1 MMIPIARQALSDA
14 KLSAEELKADMET
27 VTKYEDCGLGRK
39 ALYLKKGLFPR
50 MCYIP
55 YGNVERIFKRLAV
68 SKGYYEGRV
77 YGTISYIVVLYG
89 GGKEKVVR
97 FRNEQNLNS
106 MLSEIQS
113 TTSIPIGKK

>member
-1 MMIPIARQALSDA
+1 MIPIARQPLSDA
-14 KLSAEELKADMET
+14 RLSGDDLKADMKT

-39 ALYLKKGLFPR
+39 ALYLKNLFPR

-55 YGNVERIFKRLAV
+55 YQNVERIFKRLAV

-77 YGTISYIVVLYG
+77 FGTISYLVVLYG

-97 FRNEQNLNS
+97 FHNEENLNA
-106 MLSEIQS
+106 MLSEIQRI
-113 TTSIPIGKK
+113 TSIPIGKK

>member
-1 MMIPIARQALSDA
+1 MMIPIARQPLSDGRF
-14 KLSAEELKADMET
+14 SFENLKEDMKT
-27 VTKYEDCGLGRK
+27 VIKYEDCGLGRK
-39 ALYLKKGLFPR
+39 ALYLKNILPR

-55 YGNVERIFKRLAV
+55 YANVERIFKRLAV

-77 YGTISYIVVLYG
+77 FGSISYLVVVYG

-97 FRNEQNLNS
+97 FHNEENLNA
-106 MLSEIQS
+106 MLAEIQR